1 VTGVVGL
8 GVIGCDWSSCLGGT
22 PAASAVV
29 VTEVVG
35 LDVLR
40 CAISA
45 VVVTAV
51 SGSGCG
57 CGCSSLASD
66 VLAGTSGASGFG
78 VVVIRRSTLI
88 GPLACGV

>member
-1 VTGVVGL
+1 
-8 GVIGCDWSSCLGGT
+8 
-22 PAASAVV
+22 
-29 VTEVVG
+29 
-35 LDVLR
+35 
-40 CAISA
+40 